1 MDDIALAIDPP
12 LARIRLNRP
21 ERRNAV
27 SLAMW
32 RALPELC
39 WRIEA
44 AKEALV
50 VIVEGAGDHFSVGAD
65 INEFDAVYRNAETTR
80 DYLHAIQD
88 GLNALIALDKPTLAA
103 LRGNAIGGGLALGLC
118 CDLRFCA
125 DNVHVAITAS
135 KLGLLFGFAETRRL
149 VDLVGPARA
158 KDILYS
164 ARRIDG
170 AEALAIGLID
180 RLIPAQRLTET
191 VEAYARDLAGLSQ
204 QSIRGA
210 KSAVEAITRGLAT
223 ETQAFRRLIE
233 DAARG
238 EDSLEGRRAF
248 AEKRA
253 PNFKFRGRVE
263 NPD

>member
-1 MDDIALAIDPP
+1 MDEIALTIEAP
-12 LARIRLNRP
+12 LARIKLSRP
-21 ERRNAV
+21 ERRNAI

-44 AKEALV
+44 AKDALV

-65 INEFDAVYRNAETTR
+65 INEFGAVYRNAETTR

-88 GLNALIALDKPTLAA
+88 GLNALIALDKPTIAA

-125 DNVHVAITAS
+125 DDAHIAITAS

-180 RLIPAQRLTET
+180 RLIPAQRLSEI

-210 KSAVEAITRGLAT
+210 KFAVEAITRGLTT

>member
-1 MDDIALAIDPP
+1 MDDIALAVEAP

-21 ERRNAV
+21 ERRNVV

-32 RALPELC
+32 RALPEIC

-44 AKEALV
+44 DKHALV
-50 VIVEGAGDHFSVGAD
+50 VIVEGVGDHFSAGAD
-65 INEFDAVYRNAETTR
+65 INEFEAVYRNAETTR
-80 DYLHAIQD
+80 EYLHAIQD
-88 GLNALIALDKPTLAA
+88 ALTALSALDRPTIAA
-103 LRGNAIGGGLALGLC
+103 LKGNSIGGGLAIGLC

-125 DNVHVAITAS
+125 ADAYLAVTAS
-135 KLGLLFGFAETRRL
+135 RLGLLYGFAETRRL

-164 ARRIDG
+164 ARRVEVE
-170 AEALAIGLID
+170 EALAIGLID
-180 RLIPAQRLTET
+180 RLVATERLGET
-191 VEAYARDLAGLSQ
+191 VETYARDLAGLSQ

-210 KSAVEAITRGLAT
+210 KFAVEAVRGLST

-238 EDSLEGRRAF
+238 EDSVEGRRAF
-248 AEKRA
+248 AEKRP

-263 NPD
+263 KLD

>member
-1 MDDIALAIDPP
+1 MDDIALAVEAP

-21 ERRNAV
+21 GRRNVV

-44 AKEALV
+44 DRNALV
-50 VIVEGAGDHFSVGAD
+50 VIVEGIGDHFSAGAD
-65 INEFDAVYRNAETTR
+65 IAEFETVYRNAETTR
-80 DYLHAIQD
+80 DHLDAIQN
-88 GLNALIALDKPTLAA
+88 GLNALSALDRPTIAA
-103 LRGNAIGGGLALGLC
+103 LKGNAIGGGLAIGLC

-125 DNVHVAITAS
+125 DDAYLAITAS

-149 VDLVGPARA
+149 VDCVGPARA

-164 ARRIDG
+164 ARRIEVE
-170 AEALAIGLID
+170 EALAIGLID
-180 RLIPAQRLTET
+180 RLVPAARLSEA

-210 KSAVEAITRGLAT
+210 KFAIEAIARGLST

-233 DAARG
+233 AAARG

-248 AEKRA
+248 AEKRP

-263 NPD
+263 RLD